1 LAATGYYINIADN
14 AVKDD
19 LGNRFV
25 GVSDATTINFTT
37 VAPSEVQMCSSG
49 SAELWFVNDESGSVD
64 STEFTQSTTFMS
76 YVEDGFS
83 FSSSEFRGG
92 IISWS
97 SAGDQSLESSLT
109 TSFQS
114 AIDTYAATTPFGNST
129 APAEALTYAATQVTN
144 GARAGVPSVVV
155 LMTDASDTQLTSNSA
170 NFIAAADSIRATT
183 GNEVVVMLI
192 AEAATAYGATSSVKT
207 TIDAVAGS
215 SANVIVGASY
225 ADIAS
230 PTNSYIN
237 SLVGTVCTVAAAA
250 ATELADTT
258 GPVITGPVG
267 PNAGSGTTTGA
278 TSAIS
283 VNENQ
288 TAVTQV
294 SATDNVTSAANITWT
309 LSGDDAGK
317 FAIATNGTI
326 TFNSAPDYEAP
337 NDVGATANNNTYV
350 VVITAEDEAGNTT
363 SQTLT
368 VTVVDVNEVAVDWVD
383 WTMPTSYP
391 NNNTA
396 EMLTYSRTQRS
407 YATSASGTVVDPNTN
422 NTVSV
427 TLTGEILDQSL
438 NATTWVNS
446 ENPTSAYDVGTVTS
460 PDGEDLITQTGYT
473 AQADK
478 HHTITFDQPVDGV
491 VMGIWS
497 LGGNGVSS
505 LLFSE
510 DFEIIDTE
518 TNGLTKNVTDQGYE
532 LVGTAHSTDAGA
544 AGIIQFYGS
553 GLTSITYTVTRP
565 EYYSGMNVALTT
577 NSLTGTGGATKSI
590 DVTAPVIQ
598 GPSGEPGD
606 ATSAIEVMA
615 EQTAVTQ
622 FTADETVT
630 WRVSGGTNASAF
642 TLNATTGVITF
653 TTAPSYDATTPA
665 NNIYVVEVE
674 AKDATGNTSRQTLT
688 VTVIPNIYP
697 NEPGSPSE
705 DADGDGAFDNIESAT
720 LDRDGDGIVDRQD
733 YDPQGYFYCQA
744 DGRILSGGKV
754 TVSGPGTV
762 TMVHDGSETNAFA
775 GNYQWYVDTPGTY
788 TMAIDTSGMEFRSI
802 SKPTSGSMT
811 VADFTGNPVILGSTE
826 LGATGY
832 LGQFNGAAYDPA
844 NPTDYYT
851 TFVIAAGDPNIFGNN
866 IPFELC
872 EQNDVTVAATT
883 FGAEANGGTPTNA
896 VFRVSQPRT
905 SLVDTVITYTVSGTA
920 TADADYTALSGSV
933 TIPAGQTSADI
944 TATILDDV
952 LIEGPETIIVTLTGI
967 TGDESTQ
974 LSSTSANLIGTATIA
989 DDDFATVIMA
999 NDDLNT
1005 TEGRDDPA
1013 TIRFSLAGQPSG
1025 PVILT
1030 FAGDAQCSVSPSTL
1044 TFDGT
1049 DFATPQTL
1057 RIQALN
1063 DEVVEGAHT
1072 CQPTV
1077 VVTSTD
1083 TRFNGLAV
1091 TLATVNI
1098 ADDLVD
1104 QIRDPL
1110 TNILQSD
1117 FQQAVATHSRQFGQ
1131 ISKGALG
1138 RLQSEEDLRCGDIEA
1153 LDVDGTAEA
1162 GQGAFSTA
1170 GTINEDTFNCVT
1182 GVRRITK
1189 GSFAVNSSP
1198 SIDTQGIFTLTVQNE
1213 KIVNDT
1219 ALRGFFYG
1227 GYLSSASLDGVAT
1240 GNINGVGA
1248 HVGVYGANELSNGLF
1263 FDYYAAGAYGR
1274 HDFDLSFYAPTAPIE
1289 VLGDYR
1295 YGALYAGAALSGEV
1309 EYDSVIFRP
1318 RAGFNL
1324 TYAEASD
1331 ADVSATQL
1339 GITDTGR
1346 IELDTIGG
1354 TRIFAEAVW
1363 TFGEAPSSDEAEQ
1376 GAMDQNMRTF
1386 EVAPRIYCTSGV
1398 TRDSRDCGY
1407 GGYISFNERNDLK
1420 GTDIAIT
1427 FDYESNRER
1436 SEYLGLELSYSR
1448 DIFDGAGAMVT
1459 QFGSD
1464 HLGNAALSQSVSL
1477 DF

>member
-1 LAATGYYINIADN
+1 
-14 AVKDD
+14 
-19 LGNRFV
+19 
-25 GVSDATTINFTT
+25 
-37 VAPSEVQMCSSG
+37 
-49 SAELWFVNDESGSVD
+49 
-64 STEFTQSTTFMS
+64 
-76 YVEDGFS
+76 
-83 FSSSEFRGG
+83 
-92 IISWS
+92 
-97 SAGDQSLESSLT
+97 
-109 TSFQS
+109 
-114 AIDTYAATTPFGNST
+114 
-129 APAEALTYAATQVTN
+129 
-144 GARAGVPSVVV
+144 
-155 LMTDASDTQLTSNSA
+155 
-170 NFIAAADSIRATT
+170 
-183 GNEVVVMLI
+183 
-192 AEAATAYGATSSVKT
+192 
-207 TIDAVAGS
+207 
-215 SANVIVGASY
+215 
-225 ADIAS
+225 
-230 PTNSYIN
+230 
-237 SLVGTVCTVAAAA
+237 
-250 ATELADTT
+250 
-258 GPVITGPVG
+258 
-267 PNAGSGTTTGA
+267 
-278 TSAIS
+278 
-283 VNENQ
+283 
-288 TAVTQV
+288 
-294 SATDNVTSAANITWT
+294 
-309 LSGDDAGK
+309 
-317 FAIATNGTI
+317 
-326 TFNSAPDYEAP
+326 
-337 NDVGATANNNTYV
+337 
-350 VVITAEDEAGNTT
+350 
-363 SQTLT
+363 
-368 VTVVDVNEVAVDWVD
+368 
-383 WTMPTSYP
+383 
-391 NNNTA
+391 
-396 EMLTYSRTQRS
+396 
-407 YATSASGTVVDPNTN
+407 
-422 NTVSV
+422 
-427 TLTGEILDQSL
+427 
-438 NATTWVNS
+438 
-446 ENPTSAYDVGTVTS
+446 
-460 PDGEDLITQTGYT
+460 
-473 AQADK
+473 
-478 HHTITFDQPVDGV
+478 
-491 VMGIWS
+491 MGIWS
-497 LGGNGVSS
+497 LGGVQPST
-505 LLFSE
+505 LVFSE
-510 DFEIIDTE
+510 DYEIFDTE
-518 TNGLTKNVTDQGYE
+518 TTGGMTRVVTSLGYE
-532 LVGTAHSTDAGA
+532 LRGGLDGNNGSAGL
-544 AGIIQFYGS
+544 IQFCGTF
-553 GLTSITYTVTRP
+553 GPDRPLVYTVTDP
-565 EYYSGMNVALTT
+565 EYYSGMNLALTT
-577 NSLTGTGGATKSI
+577 RAYTGGTCGTTI
-590 DVTAPVIQ
+590 TVDTTAPLIQ
-598 GPSGEPGD
+598 GPSG
-606 ATSAIEVMA
+606 SAGAASSSIEVLA

-622 FTADETVT
+622 FTANETVT
-630 WRVSGGTNASAF
+630 WRITGGAQQSAF
-642 TLNATTGVITF
+642 TLDATTGVITF
-653 TTAPSYDATTPA
+653 STAPSYDAMTPA

-674 AKDATGNTSRQTLT
+674 ARDATGNTSRQTLT
-688 VTVIPNIYP
+688 VTVLPSFYP
-697 NEPGSPSE
+697 NEPGTAGV
-705 DADGDGAFDNIESAT
+705 DADGDGAFDDIESST
-720 LDRDGDGIVDRQD
+720 LDRDGDNIVDSQD

-754 TVSGPGTV
+754 TVTGPGTV

-775 GNYQWYVDTPGTY
+775 GNYQWYVDAPGTY
-788 TMAIDTSGMEFRSI
+788 TMAIDTSGMEFQSI
-802 SKPTSGSMT
+802 SKATSGSMT
-811 VADFTGNPVILGSTE
+811 VADFAGNPVILGSTE
-826 LGATGY
+826 LGTTGY
-832 LGQFNGAAYDPA
+832 LGQFNGVDYNPA

-851 TFVIAAGDPNIFGNN
+851 TFVIAAGDPNVFGNN
-866 IPFELC
+866 IPFDLC
-872 EQNDVTVAATT
+872 DQNDVTVVAST
-883 FGAEANGGTPTNA
+883 FGAEANGGTTTNA
-896 VFRVSQPRT
+896 VFTVSQPRT
-905 SLVDTVITYTVSGTA
+905 SLVDTVLTYTVSGTA

-933 TIPAGQTSADI
+933 TIPAGQTSATI
-944 TATILDDV
+944 TAAILEDV
-952 LIEGPETIIVTLTGI
+952 LIEGSETIVVTLTAI
-967 TGDESTQ
+967 TGDETTQ
-974 LSSTSANLIGTATIA
+974 LSGTAAIATATIG
-989 DDDFATVIMA
+989 DDDFATVIIA

-1013 TIRFSLAGQPSG
+1013 TMRFSLAGQPSG
-1025 PVILT
+1025 PVVLT

-1063 DEVVEGAHT
+1063 DEVVEGAHS

-1091 TLATVNI
+1091 TLATVTV

-1162 GQGAFSTA
+1162 GQGAFSTS

-1189 GSFAVNSSP
+1189 GNFAVNSSP

-1248 HVGVYGANELSNGLF
+1248 HLGLYGANELSNGLF
-1263 FDYYAAGAYGR
+1263 FDYYAAGALGR
-1274 HDFDLSFYAPTAPIE
+1274 HEFDLSFYAPTAPIQ

-1398 TRDSRDCGY
+1398 TRDGRDCGY